1 MRNGRGK
8 VLLYPI
14 ATALRV
20 MIRFNLKQ
28 HKALVSLTAQRKL
41 PPPGKGRRELPN
53 VRRGAGR

>member
-20 MIRFNLKQ
+20 MIRFNLEQ
-28 HKALVSLTAQRKL
+28 HKALAALTAQR
-41 PPPGKGRRELPN
+41 
-53 VRRGAGR
+53 